1 MSGLSEYDK
10 EWCTKIHAELIKWPI
25 TSPFRVAVDPVR
37 DNAPTYFE
45 VVTNPM
51 DLAKMK
57 RKLTDGSYRTVPE
70 FVSDFQLICDNA
82 IKFNGENSMLAY
94 IAIDLKDWM
103 DQQYRTKP
111 NSSEDEWHHKLSD
124 VVDRLRE
131 HVQQAP
137 PAFRGLETGISSG
150 SAAELP
156 LF

>member
-1 MSGLSEYDK
+1 
-10 EWCTKIHAELIKWPI
+10 
-25 TSPFRVAVDPVR
+25 
-37 DNAPTYFE
+37 
-45 VVTNPM
+45 M

-94 IAIDLKDWM
+94 IAMDLKDWM
-103 DQQYRTKP
+103 DQQHRTKP
-111 NSSEDEWHHKLSD
+111 NSSEDEWHRKLTD

-131 HVQQAP
+131 YVQQAP
-137 PAFRGLETGISSG
+137 PAFRGLETSISSG